1 MSITE
6 MKNYLSNR
14 EYVLFQKYFLTFG
27 IGQEASY
34 TRSANQIITIA
45 NYITGAM
52 GGKPKETSV
61 TDIYPQLSYGES
73 TSNGNNAINWNT
85 IDDRLKSE
93 LVAAG
98 LYTEEGNPRGYNPH
112 R

>member
-1 MSITE
+1 
-6 MKNYLSNR
+6 MKSNLSNR
-14 EYVLFQKYFLTFG
+14 EYELFHKYFLIYG

-52 GGKPKETSV
+52 GGKTQDMSV
-61 TDIYPQLSYGES
+61 TDIYPQLSYDENPS
-73 TSNGNNAINWNT
+73 ETDNGNNAVSWNK
-85 IDDRLKSE
+85 IDDRLKQQ
-93 LVAAG
+93 LIDAK
-98 LYTEEGNPRGYNPH
+98 LYTEEGKPRGYNPN